1 MAIAAIWNVHGQRAR
16 NGRGEQRTA
25 AGHKPK
31 RAGGRGEGE
40 GSCGAECAWFY
51 LLRIPVGET
60 GGSGDHSAALRSP
73 LDVPPGSL
81 ESGVAWDPIVAIKS
95 AR

>member
-25 AGHKPK
+25 AGHRPEGRECGA
-31 RAGGRGEGE
+31 RAGGAAAPSTHGFT
-40 GSCGAECAWFY
+40 SCTF
-51 LLRIPVGET
+51 R
-60 GGSGDHSAALRSP
+60 SARQAGLGALRSP